1 MRRRILA
8 NEKGNVKFNFLVP
21 GDPYSAYYQQKV
33 CHAGA
38 DGRAVHTLNSP
49 LCRNRLQPSEPRKL
63 A

>member
-1 MRRRILA
+1 MPPLRARRILA

-38 DGRAVHTLNSP
+38 DGASARP
-49 LCRNRLQPSEPRKL
+49 
-63 A
+63 